1 MKANATISK
10 LLGNKTVLYIVSAI
24 SLLNVIGYFFY
35 GNVSAVLY
43 FAILGLLVSYFS
55 KNMIII
61 LLVPLVLVN
70 MFVGS
75 QLNIQKTLEG
85 MTTTDPSGNDP
96 SQAVDPSLNEIS
108 TSSPSTSSTTSTT
121 STPSTSSSP
130 LTASSESATPT
141 PSTQTE
147 SYRNNGKGKKGKYHV
162 DYETTISEA
171 YDNLNSI
178 LGSDGIKSLTND
190 TKRLMQQQQDLA
202 RSMKDIVPLVHSFEP
217 MMNQAKGLLES
228 MGGVDS
234 IKGLEGVKDM
244 LSNIGNTS
252 Q

>member
-1 MKANATISK
+1 MKTNPTISK

-35 GNVSAVLY
+35 GNINAVIY

-70 MFVGS
+70 IFVGS
-75 QLNIQKTLEG
+75 QQSTKKMLEG
-85 MTTTDPSGNDP
+85 MTTTDASGNDP
-96 SQAVDPSLNEIS
+96 SQTTDPSLNNVSS
-108 TSSPSTSSTTSTT
+108 TTTASSPSTASSTTL
-121 STPSTSSSP
+121 TSSS
-130 LTASSESATPT
+130 ASATPT

-147 SYRNNGKGKKGKYHV
+147 SYRNKGKKGKYNV

-178 LGSDGIKSLTND
+178 LGSDGIKSLTTD

-202 RSMKDIVPLVHSFEP
+202 KSMKDIVPLVHSFEP

-228 MGGVDS
+228 MGGIDG
-234 IKGLEGVKDM
+234 IKGLDGVKDM
-244 LSNIGNTS
+244 LSNIGKIS

>member
-1 MKANATISK
+1 MKTNPIISK

-35 GNVSAVLY
+35 GNINAVIY

-70 MFVGS
+70 IFVGS
-75 QLNIQKTLEG
+75 QQSTKKMLEG
-85 MTTTDPSGNDP
+85 MTTTDASGNDP
-96 SQAVDPSLNEIS
+96 SQTTDPSLNNVSSTTNAS
-108 TSSPSTSSTTSTT
+108 TSPSPSTSSSTT
-121 STPSTSSSP
+121 LTSSS
-130 LTASSESATPT
+130 ASATPA

-147 SYRNNGKGKKGKYHV
+147 SYRNKGKKGKYNV

-178 LGSDGIKSLTND
+178 LGSDGIKSLTTD

-202 RSMKDIVPLVHSFEP
+202 KSMKDIVPLVQSFEP

-228 MGGVDS
+228 MGGIDS
-234 IKGLEGVKDM
+234 IKGLDGVKDM
-244 LSNIGNTS
+244 LSNIGKTS

>member
-1 MKANATISK
+1 MKTNPIISK

-35 GNVSAVLY
+35 GNINAVIY

-70 MFVGS
+70 IFVGS
-75 QLNIQKTLEG
+75 QQNTKKMLEG
-85 MTTTDPSGNDP
+85 MTTTDASGNDP
-96 SQAVDPSLNEIS
+96 SQTTDPSLNNVSSTTNAS
-108 TSSPSTSSTTSTT
+108 TSTSPSPSTSSSTT
-121 STPSTSSSP
+121 LTSSS
-130 LTASSESATPT
+130 ASATPA

-147 SYRNNGKGKKGKYHV
+147 SYRNKGKKGKYNV

-178 LGSDGIKSLTND
+178 LGSDGIKSLTTD

-202 RSMKDIVPLVHSFEP
+202 KSMKDIVPLVQSFEP

-228 MGGVDS
+228 MGGIDS
-234 IKGLEGVKDM
+234 IKGLDGVKDM
-244 LSNIGNTS
+244 LSNIGKTS

>member
-1 MKANATISK
+1 MKANSTISK

-35 GNVSAVLY
+35 GNINAVIY

-61 LLVPLVLVN
+61 LLVPLILVN
-70 MFVGS
+70 IFVGFPF
-75 QLNIQKTLEG
+75 NIRKTLEG

-96 SQAVDPSLNEIS
+96 TQTVDPSLNDVS
-108 TSSPSTSSTTSTT
+108 DTTSPSTTASTTL
-121 STPSTSSSP
+121 SSS
-130 LTASSESATPT
+130 SVSATPT

-171 YDNLNSI
+171 YDNLNSV
-178 LGSDGIKSLTND
+178 LGSDGIKSLTTD

-202 RSMKDIVPLVHSFEP
+202 KSMKDIVPLVQSFEP
-217 MMNQAKGLLES
+217 MMNQAKGLLDS
-228 MGGVDS
+228 MGGVDG
-234 IKGLEGVKDM
+234 IKGLDGVKKM
-244 LSNIGNTS
+244 LSNIGSTS